1 MGQAEKT
8 DFDAPFEMLLDR
20 AEKTKNWT
28 EKIMKQTETVLTPNP
43 SELKNVPF
51 ALYDYDALVLRLR

>member
-28 EKIMKQTETVLTPNP
+28 EKIMKQTESVLTPNP
-43 SELKNVPF
+43 SELTEFIIVVIEM
-51 ALYDYDALVLRLR
+51 L